1 MSSRTAPPRARKE
14 AGGVRRPSE
23 SRALFARAT
32 RHEAFNDALFVG
44 LLLVL
49 AWVPFWLGSNRP
61 IAWGINAALFGL
73 LTVAFEIGLLVGGAR
88 HPVAPRRLWWALV
101 MFAGLVGWIVFQ
113 ISPWAPAAWQ
123 AAFWQMAGDL
133 LAGVP
138 GVGTV
143 EGRISVIPDQGI
155 IGLVR
160 LLTCAAAFYLALQ
173 LCRDRA
179 RAEMFPLAMVAIATA
194 YALYGI
200 VQLLFFPMTLLWI
213 DKPAYFESVTSTFI
227 NRNSYA
233 TYAGIGLVIALGVL
247 IDAYRRAG
255 AGRDAPFVHR
265 VAAVVEIT
273 GRRGLVLMVAAAII
287 AIALFWTTS
296 RAGTVSSLIGA
307 LVLLLFVVTLMR
319 RRLVLV
325 AIVLVA
331 LAGLIGVL
339 VMYGDSVAERLSEEG
354 GSDMRLAI
362 TSRTFEAALDVM
374 WTGFGYGS
382 FDRMF
387 AVYRNTDTWVTVHW
401 DKAHNTYVEML
412 FDLGFPAA
420 IAFGLMVLGLLLTVF
435 VNLLG
440 RDSRPM
446 LSLTALAVSAAV
458 FSHAALDFS
467 LQIQAVAI
475 TYWALLGAGLAQ
487 SWSRRIDTSL

>member
-1 MSSRTAPPRARKE
+1 MAPPRAREDAVHSRKR
-14 AGGVRRPSE
+14 AGS
-23 SRALFARAT
+23 SALFARAT
-32 RHEAFNDALFVG
+32 RHEAFNDTLFVG

-49 AWVPFWLGSNRP
+49 AWVPFRFGSNHL
-61 IAWGINAALFGL
+61 IAWGINAGLFGL
-73 LTVAFEIGLLVGGAR
+73 LIIAFEAGLLAGGAR
-88 HPVAPRRLWWALV
+88 HPVAPRRLWWALAI
-101 MFAGLVGWIVFQ
+101 FAGLVGWILFQ
-113 ISPWAPAAWQ
+113 ISPWAPASWQ
-123 AAFWQMAGDL
+123 NAFWQLAGDL
-133 LAGVP
+133 LGQMP
-138 GVGTV
+138 GVGAV
-143 EGRISVIPDQGI
+143 EGRISVTPDQGI

-160 LLTCAAAFYLALQ
+160 LLTCAAGFYLALQ
-173 LCRDRA
+173 LCRDRV
-179 RAEMFPLAMVAIATA
+179 RAEMFPLAMVLIATS

-200 VQLLFFPMTLLWI
+200 VQFLFLPTTLLWM
-213 DKPAYFESVTSTFI
+213 DKPAYLDSVTSTFI

-265 VAAVVEIT
+265 MAAIVET
-273 GRRGLVLMVAAAII
+273 TSRRGLVLMVAVAII
-287 AIALFWTTS
+287 AIALFWTSS
-296 RAGTVSSLIGA
+296 RAGIVSSLIGV
-307 LVLLLFVVTLMR
+307 LTLLLLIMTLIR

-331 LAGLIGVL
+331 LAGLVAAL
-339 VMYGDSVAERLSEEG
+339 VVYGDNFAERLAEEG
-354 GSDMRLAI
+354 GSDVRFAV

-387 AVYRNTDTWVTVHW
+387 AVYRNTDTMVRLHW

-420 IAFGLMVLGLLLTVF
+420 IAFAAMVFGLLVTVF
-435 VNLLG
+435 VNVLG

-446 LSLTALAVSAAV
+446 LSLVALAASVVV
-458 FSHAALDFS
+458 FAHATLDFS